1 LLLTLIH
8 IISFCCAI
16 ETGIENSVISP
27 VYWYRNNLIYS
38 QKQNMMYRNAN
49 CKDKCVNSI
58 CEIDLSM
65 KLILNTNIDDYLLNL
80 EA

>member
-1 LLLTLIH
+1 MQTVIN
-8 IISFCCAI
+8 IWTVAGACNVKAI
-16 ETGIENSVISP
+16 GSIPRESKMKMCTF
-27 VYWYRNNLIYS
+27 
-38 QKQNMMYRNAN
+38 KCNA
-49 CKDKCVNSI
+49 KCVNVIIKSDKCFNNS